1 MKVVHIKP
9 ECISCGACAALHP
22 DQWVMDD
29 DGLAQLVDGVAVNEN
44 FERQLTIDDVE
55 DYQEAADVCP
65 VNIIL
70 VDRK

>member
-70 VDRK
+70 VDKK